1 MATPTPRDLIIIGS
15 GPAGLTAAIYAARAD
30 LKPRVIAGNTPGGQ
44 LMLTTE
50 VENFPGFP
58 GGITG
63 PELMKRMREQAQE
76 HGAEILNEDVTA
88 VDFHQRPFRITVG
101 NTTHEARAVIVAT
114 GAKAKW
120 LGLPKEQRLIG
131 RGTHVCATC
140 DGFAYRG
147 KDIAVVGGGDAA
159 MEEALT
165 LAKIAAS
172 VTIIVRTEKLRA
184 SNIMAERAQTNPKIR
199 FIWNS
204 VVTDVLGDQRVTGL
218 RLKNAQTNE
227 EQELP
232 TNAVF
237 IAIGYT
243 PASQILTGQLEV
255 DAKGYV
261 IVHDRT
267 HSSVDGVFIAGDIED
282 HRYRQAVTAAA
293 GGCMA
298 ALDAAKWLAEYGK
311 L

>member
-1 MATPTPRDLIIIGS
+1 MEPRELIIIGS

-30 LKPRVIAGNTPGGQ
+30 LKPLVIAGNTPGGQ

-58 GGITG
+58 GGVIG
-63 PELMKRMREQAQE
+63 PDLMKRMREQAEE
-76 HGAEILNEDVTA
+76 HGAEIINDDVTT
-88 VDFHQRPFRITVG
+88 VDFSKTPFVVSVG
-101 NTTHEARAVIVAT
+101 ETAYAARSVIVAT

-120 LGLPKEQRLIG
+120 LGLPNEQRLIG
-131 RGTHVCATC
+131 RGAHVCATC

-147 KDIAVVGGGDAA
+147 KDIVVVGGGDTA

-165 LAKIAAS
+165 LARIAAS

-184 SNIMAERAQTNPKIR
+184 SNIMAERAQSNPKIK

-204 VVTDVLGDQRVTGL
+204 VVTDVLGDQRVSGL
-218 RLKNAQTNE
+218 RIKNIQTNE
-227 EQELP
+227 ETDLP
-232 TNAVF
+232 ANALF
-237 IAIGYT
+237 ISIGYT
-243 PASQILTGQLEV
+243 PASQIITGQLEV

-267 HSSVDGVFIAGDIED
+267 RSSVDGVFIAGDVED
-282 HRYRQAVTAAA
+282 HRYRQAITAAA

-298 ALDAAKWLAEYGK
+298 ALDAAKWLTENY
-311 L
+311 